1 MKRLIIC
8 TLLTLLTAISI
19 QAARALSEP
28 FDVTQPDGTTLTI
41 ILHGDEYVNWLTT
54 TDGTMVVETKQGY
67 FVATIGD
74 DGALQATKQLA
85 HNVLQRSASE
95 KQLCMQQQSRHTLFF
110 EKAEQ
115 MVQAGRRA
123 QINPDGGY
131 CLHEGQPRVL
141 IILANF
147 SDLSFVTE
155 DAHNVFDQL
164 CNAETLPQFDENQN
178 RNNLCSVRRYFQQS
192 SHGKFNPQLDVVGP
206 IDLPQ
211 TMEYYGASEEGSSSD
226 AHFSQFCKDAI
237 AAVDGEVNFNDYDR
251 CFCQGR
257 V

>member
-67 FVATIGD
+67 FVAAIGD

-141 IILANF
+141 
-147 SDLSFVTE
+147 
-155 DAHNVFDQL
+155 
-164 CNAETLPQFDENQN
+164 
-178 RNNLCSVRRYFQQS
+178 
-192 SHGKFNPQLDVVGP
+192 
-206 IDLPQ
+206 
-211 TMEYYGASEEGSSSD
+211 
-226 AHFSQFCKDAI
+226 
-237 AAVDGEVNFNDYDR
+237 
-251 CFCQGR
+251 
-257 V
+257 